1 MPNPPPIK
9 PSRDIEDL
17 LAIMRA
23 LRGPDGCPWDR
34 AQSFQTIAPYTVEEA
49 YEVAAS
55 IEDGDLKAL
64 PDELGDLL
72 FQVVFHAR
80 MAEEAGLFDFG
91 DVVAAVTDK
100 MIRRHRHVFGGAEAE
115 ADQHRQKLAWEEI
128 KARERKAKA
137 PAGKEVSL
145 LDDVPVALPALLR
158 AEKLQRRAA
167 SVGFDW
173 DNAAKVVDKIAE
185 EAREIVDAGQD
196 REKQA
201 EEIGD
206 LLFVVANLARH
217 LKVDPEAA
225 LRAANAKFVRRFKFI
240 EAALAADGRDT
251 AGASL
256 EEMEALWQKAKANG
270 A

>member
-1 MPNPPPIK
+1 
-9 PSRDIEDL
+9 
-17 LAIMRA
+17 
-23 LRGPDGCPWDR
+23 
-34 AQSFQTIAPYTVEEA
+34 
-49 YEVAAS
+49 
-55 IEDGDLKAL
+55 
-64 PDELGDLL
+64 
-72 FQVVFHAR
+72 
-80 MAEEAGLFDFG
+80 
-91 DVVAAVTDK
+91 
-100 MIRRHRHVFGGAEAE
+100 
-115 ADQHRQKLAWEEI
+115 
-128 KARERKAKA
+128 
-137 PAGKEVSL
+137 
-145 LDDVPVALPALLR
+145 
-158 AEKLQRRAA
+158 
-167 SVGFDW
+167 
-173 DNAAKVVDKIAE
+173 
-185 EAREIVDAGQD
+185 VDAGQD